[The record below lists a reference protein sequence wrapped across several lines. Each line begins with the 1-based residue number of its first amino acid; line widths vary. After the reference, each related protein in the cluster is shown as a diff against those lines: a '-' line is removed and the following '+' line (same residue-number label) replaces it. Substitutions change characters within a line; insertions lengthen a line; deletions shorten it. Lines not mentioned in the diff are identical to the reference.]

1 MAADLTYSHAMW
13 FALRVVHDRRVI
25 DFLLKGTP
33 FGVCLSPCILRVNVG
48 SVRATRRSMDD
59 NRARKVTSDRL
70 QAQLVCAVVLAWDL
84 RCVHFLL

>member
-1 MAADLTYSHAMW
+1 MASDLTYSHAMW
-13 FALRVVHDRRVI
+13 LALRVVHDRLVI

-33 FGVCLSPCILRVNVG
+33 FGDCLSPCILRDKRG
-48 SVRATRRSMDD
+48 QLEPFRRSMDD